1 MVKIL
6 KPMPKIWR
14 KAIENELDEKDVE
27 LLNIL
32 AEERKFT
39 EGEIKDFAKKLKI
52 SLKEVK
58 KMIEG
63 LKGKKILLKD
73 KVSVIDPMKVWD
85 GYYIVLIKASIVP
98 PIISEYVKFPTG
110 WRIENYLERI
120 VKMEKKMG
128 IRILRQAY
136 CMQGTEW
143 DILLIVSAL
152 SQSDYVEF
160 MDEIAKEGWMAKG
173 WSFIPVELG
182 GNWIFDPIAVPPSKI
197 FQERVKKI
205 KIKK

>member
-1 MVKIL
+1 
-6 KPMPKIWR
+6 MPKIWR

-39 EGEIKDFAKKLKI
+39 EDEIKEFAEKLKI
-52 SLKEVK
+52 STQEVK
-58 KMIEG
+58 RKIEE
-63 LKGKKILLKD
+63 LKGRKILLKD
-73 KVSVIDPMKVWD
+73 KVSVIDPLRVWD
-85 GYYIVLIKASIVP
+85 GYYFVLVKASIAP

-110 WRIENYLERI
+110 WRIENYLERLTKI
-120 VKMEKKMG
+120 EKKMG
-128 IRILRQAY
+128 IKILRQAY

-152 SQSDYVEF
+152 SQSDYIEF
-160 MDEIAKEGWMAKG
+160 MDEIAKEGWIVRL
-173 WSFIPVELG
+173 WSFIPFELG
-182 GNWIFDPIAVPPSKI
+182 GNWIFDPIAVPSSKI
-197 FQERVKKI
+197 FQERVRKI

>member
-1 MVKIL
+1 MA
-6 KPMPKIWR
+6 KIWR

-32 AEERKFT
+32 ADERKFT
-39 EGEIKDFAKKLKI
+39 ADEIKDFGKKLKI
-52 SLKEVK
+52 SAQEVK
-58 KMIEG
+58 KRIEA
-63 LKGKKILLKD
+63 LRKKKILLKD
-73 KVSVIDPMKVWD
+73 KVSVIDPMKIWD

-110 WRIENYLERI
+110 WRIENYLERMKR
-120 VKMEKKMG
+120 VEKKMG

-160 MDEIAKEGWMAKG
+160 MDELAKEGWIAKV
-173 WSFIPVELG
+173 WSMIPVELG
-182 GNWIFDPIAVPPSKI
+182 ENWIFDPIAVPPSEI
-197 FQERVKKI
+197 FKERVKGI
-205 KIKK
+205 KFKR

>member
-1 MVKIL
+1 MA
-6 KPMPKIWR
+6 KIWR
-14 KAIENELDEKDVE
+14 KAIENEIDEKDVV

-32 AEERKFT
+32 AKERKFT
-39 EGEIKDFAKKLKI
+39 EDEIKEFAKKLKI
-52 SLKEVK
+52 SEKEVK
-58 KMIEG
+58 KRIEI
-63 LKGKKILLKD
+63 LRKKKILLKD
-73 KVSVIDPMKVWD
+73 KVSVIDPMRVWD
-85 GYYIVLIKASIVP
+85 AYYIVLIKASIVP

-110 WRIENYLERI
+110 WRIESYLERLRR
-120 VKMEKKMG
+120 MEKKMG

-160 MDEIAKEGWMAKG
+160 MGEIAKEGWMAKG

-182 GNWIFDPIAVPPSKI
+182 GNWIFDPIAVPPLKI
-197 FQERVKKI
+197 FKERVQKI